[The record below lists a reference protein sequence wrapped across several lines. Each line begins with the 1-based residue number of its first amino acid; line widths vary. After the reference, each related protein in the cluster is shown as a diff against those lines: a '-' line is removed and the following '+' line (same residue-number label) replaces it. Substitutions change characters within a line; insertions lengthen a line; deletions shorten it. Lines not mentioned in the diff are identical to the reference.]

1 MSIKTDP
8 ITFEVPSNGGYN
20 YRFNECVE
28 QIAKLID
35 RYFDTD
41 IEQLEAHIS
50 NKSLPDTQGFFFGN
64 DSYSLDE
71 DAEGNKL
78 PEGDYYYKE
87 TDLQFIEDARQ
98 ALQDGKKVFYD
109 SWW

>member
-41 IEQLEAHIS
+41 IEDVTRI
-50 NKSLPDTQGFFFGN
+50 N
-64 DSYSLDE
+64 DLVDQEIVSSWR
-71 DAEGNKL
+71 
-78 PEGDYYYKE
+78 KE
-87 TDLQFIEDARQ
+87 RDNQVEINGGSR
-98 ALQDGKKVFYD
+98 
-109 SWW
+109 